1 MKSGFRLGNINFSI
15 NKSVRTTTDFFKKKR
30 IALFSIYEDLNSL
43 DNLNQLKKFESYYD
57 RIKKLGI
64 HEIYCCAIHNFETL
78 KVKFDDIKITKTK
91 IIPDE
96 KGIFYKHLGVKNLD
110 NNFMAIITDGIIEKW
125 WQNKKNSNI
134 AETKPFNNQAIPENC
149 IIYLSGTE

>member
-1 MKSGFRLGNINFSI
+1 MDYKSAVKKVVYTEK
-15 NKSVRTTTDFFKKKR
+15 KSVPKGFIVLSKNKRT
-30 IALFSIYEDLNSL
+30 
-43 DNLNQLKKFESYYD
+43 
-57 RIKKLGI
+57 
-64 HEIYCCAIHNFETL
+64 
-78 KVKFDDIKITKTK
+78 VKITKTK